1 MRKLRDQTF
10 ANQGE
15 PHTFARASSHDMPW
29 MGIWCVMMGDDAGLG
44 LVDRDDEEALGIV
57 GQRLALAAAILSWVN
72 ANRRLDIFLHRVLV
86 GYVAVFTLLIV
97 WDAVVRLSR
106 A

>member
-1 MRKLRDQTF
+1 
-10 ANQGE
+10 
-15 PHTFARASSHDMPW
+15 
-29 MGIWCVMMGDDAGLG
+29 MGIRSVVLGDDAGLRT
-44 LVDRDDEEALGIV
+44 VDRDDEEALGIM

-72 ANRRLDIFLHRVLV
+72 ANRRLDIFLHRVVV